1 LVDGG
6 MAQSLIHTLAFV
18 GCVIALT
25 FLVLAD
31 RGPYE
36 KQKVASLCAIGGLLL
51 IWLAL
56 HAPSP
61 EPAATTTA
69 AQSPA
74 QTARPYSQQLGL

>member
-1 LVDGG
+1 
-6 MAQSLIHTLAFV
+6 MAQSVIHTLVFV

-36 KQKVASLCAIGGLLL
+36 KHKVASLCAIGGLLL

-61 EPAATTTA
+61 EPVAAPTPA
-69 AQSPA
+69 PSPA
-74 QTARPYSQQLGL
+74 QTVRPDSRSSGL